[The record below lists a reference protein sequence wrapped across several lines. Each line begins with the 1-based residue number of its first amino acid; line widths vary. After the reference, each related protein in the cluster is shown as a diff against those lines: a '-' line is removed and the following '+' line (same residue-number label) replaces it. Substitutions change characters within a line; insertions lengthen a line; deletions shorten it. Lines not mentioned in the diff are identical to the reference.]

1 MNASTTL
8 LRSVL
13 LICFI
18 GLMAACGSGEKPAEA
33 QSVSHGH
40 SHE

>member
-1 MNASTTL
+1 MNASTSL
-8 LRSVL
+8 FRSVL

-18 GLMAACGSGEKPAEA
+18 GLMTACGGGEKPAESE
-33 QSVSHGH
+33 SVGHGH